1 MPKYQDD
8 ILEVRLAK
16 FEKCQALIQTGR
28 LSATV
33 GWPISGLKNKLKR
46 NLELAEIG
54 VHEFIGNICNCGLIA
69 PRFKKTGHRNHV
81 SKGLVGLQFRLVIVV
96 GEQSDY

>member
-16 FEKCQALIQTGR
+16 FEEYMALIQTGR
-28 LSATV
+28 LSASV

-54 VHEFIGNICNCGLIA
+54 VHEFIGDICNCGLIA
-69 PRFKKTGHRNHV
+69 KRFKKTGHRGHV
-81 SKGLVGLQFRLVIVV
+81 SKAPMTRQFRLVVVV
-96 GEQSDY
+96 GDQRDY